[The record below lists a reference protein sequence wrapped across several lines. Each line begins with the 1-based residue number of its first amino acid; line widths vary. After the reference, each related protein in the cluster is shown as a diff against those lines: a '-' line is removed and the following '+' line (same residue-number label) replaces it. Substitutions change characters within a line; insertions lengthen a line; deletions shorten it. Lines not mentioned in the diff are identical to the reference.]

1 MINNTIHYL
10 INKHTQQ
17 NGINGV
23 TGSNNINFTF
33 YDETTGDQIKKNLIC
48 TVTNNNKGNFKV
60 NCALDQ
66 VLVIC

>member
-1 MINNTIHYL
+1 MINNTVHYL

-23 TGSNNINFTF
+23 TRSNNINFTF
-33 YDETTGDQIKKNLIC
+33 YDKTTGDQIKINLIY
-48 TVTNNNKGNFKV
+48 TVTNKNKGNFKV

-66 VLVIC
+66 VLVIF